1 MEVNEK
7 ISEILEE
14 ATEKLGCITGEIEHG
29 GAFII
34 LSCLPDGNGSM
45 SSYMAVKGSSA
56 ALSATIAV
64 CCEKVPKLREVFR
77 QGSIPINE
85 QFEDF
90 LSNILNAN

>member
-34 LSCLPDGNGSM
+34 LSCLPDGNGKM
-45 SSYMAVKGSSA
+45 SSFMAVKGSSA

-77 QGSIPINE
+77 QGSIPIDE